1 MCVLIAIM
9 VIGRRFRSEWPDKRW
24 LQQFIRLDCLSAPNQ
39 RFAVSSRVKPLWRCK
54 APLTKTEISDSL
66 PESNL
71 IFFRSQVLQICL
83 TRTLDVVLHIHVVMS
98 VGVGVIADISGIMG
112 KNGVDRFRL
121 PVGGLYA
128 CFIGEKSAHGLTPPF
143 PPAVGASQGKCAVRL
158 CCVSVRTAC
167 QFPYGLDVQRSTG
180 R

>member
-83 TRTLDVVLHIHVVMS
+83 TRTKSLKSENKQS
-98 VGVGVIADISGIMG
+98 VSLLRSQAFLLQKRVDFYFNLYPYCPTIILPSPSVPATSRQSPVCP
-112 KNGVDRFRL
+112 KSDRFCRNL
-121 PVGGLYA
+121 PV
-128 CFIGEKSAHGLTPPF
+128 IKSSPVQLRHQYS
-143 PPAVGASQGKCAVRL
+143 ASARWQPCL
-158 CCVSVRTAC
+158 S
-167 QFPYGLDVQRSTG
+167 
-180 R
+180 